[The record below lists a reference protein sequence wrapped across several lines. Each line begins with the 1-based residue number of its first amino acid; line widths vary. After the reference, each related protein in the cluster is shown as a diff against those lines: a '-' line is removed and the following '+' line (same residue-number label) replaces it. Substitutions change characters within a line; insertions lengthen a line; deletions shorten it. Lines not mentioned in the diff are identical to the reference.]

1 MRGGFADGRCGAS
14 ILRIVETVIAY
25 VFDRPDDNQRA
36 AAGRRRVEAYY
47 GGLWDEAVTHQGHNA
62 RTVGLHVWDRSERD
76 CLWPSWQDS
85 GDLRVA
91 SLHAPLGYERIVG
104 DVPLHDAPG
113 QLARAVLQA
122 PGRFLDLAPPFTM
135 AVLDPAGER
144 LELFTDSI
152 GVGRLFQLRLP
163 DGWVWSNR
171 PVAALLFAGVMARA
185 AQRGWRYAAACGWF
199 MDDTTP
205 YEGVLVVPGATR
217 IVAEGRQRRRTVS
230 RVEISSVWSGDSVDA
245 ADETAEALRDVA
257 RSVDH
262 LWPGRPTVDLSGGR
276 DSRVVAAAF
285 LSAGVDL
292 RLNSYDA
299 VPGELQVA
307 EDLVGLLPFQV
318 EHAVTPRTAPA
329 QSPQARPAT
338 PALVSRALRWHRYAD
353 GLRPA
358 SYLFHTPPSSLSIVT
373 HLAIGGA
380 GGELAHGHFYP
391 ADVLQLDAL
400 PLEPKL
406 AAFVSRLQSRLV
418 TATGPSDEA
427 RAAVSAQIEHVLHE
441 AIHGGIENATML
453 DYFYLVERLRR
464 WGTTGERSGV
474 VSPLLIPSFVRGAFA
489 LDPTQRLENALH
501 RDLVRR
507 LVPEWADV
515 PFFKPEPG
523 NRARAKALLRRLAD
537 APDRDLIGELITG
550 SELEGFE
557 PQTIQTL
564 WAASAAG
571 ASSAVDEAALRQAL
585 WRASFEQHL
594 AEINSH
600 LSPAVRAAAR
610 DISVVGTPG
619 PANPRRPSPRPA
631 TRGVH
636 PLAQRRLIR
645 RLARHP
651 LWLAFRRT
659 RIGRS
664 WRSLSR
670 PH

>member
-1 MRGGFADGRCGAS
+1 MCAHGRFGAS
-14 ILRIVETVIAY
+14 ILGIVETVIAY
-25 VFDRPDDNQRA
+25 VSDRSDDNQRA
-36 AAGRRRVEAYY
+36 AASLRRVEAYY
-47 GGLWDEAVTHQGHNA
+47 SGLWREEAVHQGHDA
-62 RTVGLHVWDRSERD
+62 RTVGLHVWDRRKRD

-104 DVPLHDAPG
+104 DVPPHDAPG
-113 QLARAVLQA
+113 RLARAVLQA

-135 AVLDPAGER
+135 AVLDPADER
-144 LELFTDSI
+144 VELFTDSI

-171 PVAALLFAGVMARA
+171 PVAALLFAGVAARVA
-185 AQRGWRYAAACGWF
+185 ERGWRYAAACGWF
-199 MDDTTP
+199 MGDTTP
-205 YEGVLVVPGATR
+205 YDGVLAVPGSSR
-217 IVAEGRQRRRTVS
+217 IVAEGRHRRCTVS
-230 RVEISSVWSGDSVDA
+230 RVEISSVWSGSVDA

-318 EHAVTPRTAPA
+318 EHAVTARTESA
-329 QSPQARPAT
+329 QPPQARPAP

-380 GGELAHGHFYP
+380 GGEVAHGHFYP

-406 AAFVSRLQSRLV
+406 RAFVSRLQNRLV
-418 TATGPSDEA
+418 TAAGPSEEA
-427 RAAVSAQIEHVLHE
+427 RAAVSAQIEQVLRE

-489 LDPTQRLENALH
+489 LDPAQRLENALH

-507 LVPEWADV
+507 LIPEWADI
-515 PFFKPEPG
+515 PFFKPVPAG
-523 NRARAKALLRRLAD
+523 RGRAQARLRRIAD

-550 SELEGFE
+550 SELEGLE
-557 PQTIQTL
+557 PRAVRRL
-564 WAASAAG
+564 WADSAAG
-571 ASSAVDEAALRQAL
+571 TSSAPGEAALQQAL

-600 LSPAVRAAAR
+600 LPPAVRTHAR
-610 DISVVGTPG
+610 RISLVAV
-619 PANPRRPSPRPA
+619 PAPAKPPRPSSRP
-631 TRGVH
+631 TVRGVRRV
-636 PLAQRRLIR
+636 AQRRLIR

-651 LWLAFRRT
+651 LWSAFRRT

-670 PH
+670 PR